1 MLCSK
6 CGSELGE
13 DKNCP
18 KCGTTASNL
27 FATEEYD
34 PLKALDKEE
43 HVIWQEAPIVGEEN
57 IKQSATENV
66 EEVKQVET
74 TTNNVAKGIKAAKS
88 TLSNPIKPKNRIKP
102 QNNSQGFK
110 TMEVDLEKAIENI
123 PEETSI
129 EDVSVDEKPIGE
141 IAQQNVTETL
151 SQPIT
156 ENVVETVE
164 ETSIPEPV
172 TPAVEETITKTI
184 EEEPVADEIVEP
196 VTTTE
201 EVVAGDVVIGDVI
214 GDDVV
219 DIFDDYVEEE
229 PVTPTVEKTAEPIT
243 ETQPIVEE
251 TTKVEE
257 NSVPEPV
264 IQEELE
270 EVKIEAEPIVTPTVE
285 KPVVDEPIIEEAN
298 ESIIETEDNTEIRD
312 IIKESSDST
321 EEDKDVVDIESLLQD
336 IKGTNDKEEIPDISE
351 VKANIAKTRVEEE
364 STEPI
369 VEEIQEDTI
378 KTEPIVE
385 EIQEDTIKTE
395 SIVEDTSATSEPEI
409 KKIVEEESPVIKSIS
424 STSDQEEQVVKKIVP
439 ENKDED
445 IQAKFNRNFEDELSE
460 IDVDEN
466 INSLTSKITTVLII
480 VLILIIAVV
489 LATFLVQ
496 NLGL

>member
-13 DKNCP
+13 DKICP

-74 TTNNVAKGIKAAKS
+74 TNNNVAKGIKAAKS

-164 ETSIPEPV
+164 ETSIPEPL

-264 IQEELE
+264 TQEELE

-378 KTEPIVE
+378 KTE
-385 EIQEDTIKTE
+385 
-395 SIVEDTSATSEPEI
+395 SIVEDTSVTSEPEI

-439 ENKDED
+439 ENKNED

-496 NLGL
+496 NIGL

>member
-13 DKNCP
+13 DKICP

-74 TTNNVAKGIKAAKS
+74 TNNNVAKGIKAAKS

-141 IAQQNVTETL
+141 IAQQNVTETF

-164 ETSIPEPV
+164 ETSIPEPL

-264 IQEELE
+264 TQEELE

-378 KTEPIVE
+378 KTE
-385 EIQEDTIKTE
+385 
-395 SIVEDTSATSEPEI
+395 SIVEDTSVTSEPEI

-496 NLGL
+496 NIGL

>member
-13 DKNCP
+13 DKICP

-74 TTNNVAKGIKAAKS
+74 TNNNVAKGIKAAKS

-264 IQEELE
+264 TQEELE

-378 KTEPIVE
+378 KTE
-385 EIQEDTIKTE
+385 
-395 SIVEDTSATSEPEI
+395 SIVEDTSVTSEPEI

-496 NLGL
+496 NIGL

>member
-13 DKNCP
+13 DKICP

-74 TTNNVAKGIKAAKS
+74 TNNNVAKGIKAAKS

-164 ETSIPEPV
+164 ETSIPEPL

-201 EVVAGDVVIGDVI
+201 EVVAGDVVIGDVVIGDVI

-257 NSVPEPV
+257 NNVPEPV
-264 IQEELE
+264 TQEELE

-298 ESIIETEDNTEIRD
+298 ESIIETEDNTEIGD

-378 KTEPIVE
+378 KTE
-385 EIQEDTIKTE
+385 
-395 SIVEDTSATSEPEI
+395 SIVEDTSVTSEPEI

-496 NLGL
+496 NIGL